1 LKKASS
7 ISLVLCLCKFKEKY
21 WEELEKKQDVV
32 SKLAKECRE
41 KKVTLLYSSKESRY
55 NNAVALKEYLEK
67 RQKM

>member
-1 LKKASS
+1 
-7 ISLVLCLCKFKEKY
+7 VLCLCKFKEKY